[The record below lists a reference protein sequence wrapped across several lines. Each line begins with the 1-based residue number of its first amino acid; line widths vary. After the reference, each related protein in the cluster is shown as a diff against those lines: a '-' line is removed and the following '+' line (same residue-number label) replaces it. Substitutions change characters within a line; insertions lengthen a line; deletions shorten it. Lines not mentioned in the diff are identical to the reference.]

1 MKYFRRRKFN
11 GIQATY
17 FVEAQNLTALM
28 NICFIMYPWENITP
42 QSDSTLRMIHECVIR
57 GHRVAI
63 TTGAN
68 LTIRDSLTMG
78 FCRLFESQAKYSNSP
93 EIFYKNAKFR
103 EQMLPLAG
111 FDVIF
116 MRANPPLDT
125 IVLNFLDSVKD
136 EVLIVND
143 VQGLREANNKL
154 YTAAM
159 NDVAHIITPRTFV
172 SKNKDYLL
180 KVIKESNSQKM
191 IMKPLNGFGGSG
203 VIVIERDAMQ
213 NINSLLDFYITG
225 KGGETNYVIL
235 QDYVPGAEEGDV
247 RVLMLHGEPIGAMK
261 RVPAEGEARSNVH
274 AGGKVR
280 KHTLTR
286 EEMRTCRLIGPKLV
300 KDGLYF
306 VGLDLIG
313 GKLIEVNVLSPGGIV
328 NINKLNKAKL
338 QRRIIDW
345 AEDMVHHRS
354 VAQSRRVEL
363 RNTVS
368 NA

>member
-1 MKYFRRRKFN
+1 
-11 GIQATY
+11 
-17 FVEAQNLTALM
+17 M

-57 GHRVAI
+57 GHQVAI

-68 LTIRDSLTMG
+68 LTIRDSLTMA
-78 FCRLFESQAKYSNSP
+78 FCRLVEGQAKYSNMP

-111 FDVIF
+111 FDIIF
-116 MRANPPLDT
+116 MRANPPLDS

-136 EVLIVND
+136 DVLVVND

-180 KVIKESNSQKM
+180 KVIKESDSQKM

-280 KHTLTR
+280 KHSLTR
-286 EEMRTCRLIGPKLV
+286 EELRTCRLIGPKLV

-328 NINKLNKAKL
+328 NINKLNKTKL

-354 VAQSRRVEL
+354 IAQSRRVEL

>member
-1 MKYFRRRKFN
+1 
-11 GIQATY
+11 
-17 FVEAQNLTALM
+17 M

-63 TTGAN
+63 TSGAN
-68 LTIRDSLTMG
+68 LTIRDSLTMA
-78 FCRLFESQAKYSNSP
+78 FCKLVEEKSKHSSVP
-93 EIFYKNAKFR
+93 ETFYKQAKFR

-159 NDVAHIITPRTFV
+159 NDAAQSITPRTFV

-180 KVIKESNSQKM
+180 KVVKESDSRKM

-203 VIVIERDAMQ
+203 VIVIEKDAMQ
-213 NINSLLDFYITG
+213 NVNSLLDFYITG

-235 QDYVPGAEEGDV
+235 QDYVDGAEEGDV
-247 RVLMLHGEPIGAMK
+247 RVMMLHGEPIGAMK
-261 RVPAEGEARSNVH
+261 RVPAEGDARSNVH
-274 AGGKVR
+274 AGGKVQ

-286 EEMRTCRLIGPKLV
+286 EELRACRLIGPKLV

-328 NINKLNKAKL
+328 NINKLNKVKL

-354 VAQSRRVEL
+354 MAHSRRFEL
-363 RNTVS
+363 RQTVS

>member
-1 MKYFRRRKFN
+1 MLTAYFR
-11 GIQATY
+11 ATIT
-17 FVEAQNLTALM
+17 EM
-28 NICFIMYPWENITP
+28 NVCFIMYPWEHITP

-63 TTGAN
+63 TTSAN
-68 LTIRDSLTMG
+68 LTIRDSLTMS
-78 FCRLFESQAKYSNSP
+78 FCRLFDDAVKPSKTIET
-93 EIFYKNAKFR
+93 FYKQAKFR

-116 MRANPPLDT
+116 MRANPPLDAT
-125 IVLNFLDSVKD
+125 VLNFLDSVKD
-136 EVLIVND
+136 EVLIVNN
-143 VQGLREANNKL
+143 VLGLREANNKL

-159 NDVAHIITPRTFV
+159 NDESHTITPRTYV

-180 KVIKESNSQKM
+180 KVIQDSDAAKM

-203 VIVIERDAMQ
+203 VIVIEKDAMQ
-213 NINSLLDFYITG
+213 NVNSLLDFYITG

-235 QDYVPGAEEGDV
+235 QDYVEGADQGDV

-261 RVPAEGEARSNVH
+261 RVPAPGDARSNVH
-274 AGGKVR
+274 AGGTVQ
-280 KHTLTR
+280 KHNLTK
-286 EEMRTCRLIGPKLV
+286 EELRVCQLIGPKLV

-328 NINKLNKAKL
+328 NINRLNKVKL

-345 AEDMVHHRS
+345 AEDMIRHRTW
-354 VAQSRRVEL
+354 AESRRFAL
-363 RNTVS
+363 KKTV
-368 NA
+368 ADA